1 MIAIKK
7 LNSQPIALF
16 NKTNIE
22 EGKKQMR
29 QIKIPNQ
36 KPFITRK
43 NIEKGGKRP
52 KANNLNTQ
60 PKVPSDAAASIP
72 VEPMK
77 GILAGTG
84 E

>member
-43 NIEKGGKRP
+43 NIEKGGKDQRQQFLT
-52 KANNLNTQ
+52 ANRKSHLTQ
-60 PKVPSDAAASIP
+60 RLQYSWNR
-72 VEPMK
+72 
-77 GILAGTG
+77 
-84 E
+84 

>member
-1 MIAIKK
+1 M
-7 LNSQPIALF
+7 Q
-16 NKTNIE
+16 
-22 EGKKQMR
+22 

-36 KPFITRK
+36 KPCKTRK

-52 KANNLNTQ
+52 KATNLNTQ

-77 GILAGTG
+77 GSLAGTG